1 MKVCVGCRQIKDND
15 QFHKKKQTKD
25 GFDYYCKTCKAV
37 SKVKYLISIGENVN
51 EARFKAVF
59 NGLSSVAKK
68 VFDAVPRDT
77 YWTSGRIANELS
89 KAHGSNPEMN
99 ILKGC
104 LNTLIQHGL
113 VIEGTPGTFAKVAIT
128 KKIVKIKEIED
139 KQTQQMEIKM
149 TAKEVNAFD
158 AIREIAIKFMDT
170 AKDINQL
177 ASEIDVKL
185 SDVEKE
191 MADNVKDTEK
201 LKQLQSLLKSL
212 G

>member
-1 MKVCVGCRQIKDND
+1 MINSSTEAPITQNPCYTQPFFRLLNKDC
-15 QFHKKKQTKD
+15 FL
-25 GFDYYCKTCKAV
+25 A
-37 SKVKYLISIGENVN
+37 
-51 EARFKAVF
+51 
-59 NGLSSVAKK
+59 
-68 VFDAVPRDT
+68 
-77 YWTSGRIANELS
+77 
-89 KAHGSNPEMN
+89 
-99 ILKGC
+99 
-104 LNTLIQHGL
+104 
-113 VIEGTPGTFAKVAIT
+113 
-128 KKIVKIKEIED
+128 IKEIED

-170 AKDINQL
+170 AKVINQL